1 MLTIKMHLPT
11 LDNQESKYFW
21 HISISFYSD
30 SAKIG
35 IIFDTNNFFAK
46 KKLFLVIFRYLC
58 TAYVQKKK
66 RGRFRMILQFL
77 KQSIDNFGD
86 LSEDKNL
93 KVDIHPI
100 CPFRLFH
107 SLPIGIINFRV
118 IQLLFL
124 YQFFYIVNE
133 TFCWLKSLLQLI
145 NINIIGTVVIT
156 LFTHG
161 LELII

>member
-1 MLTIKMHLPT
+1 MPT
-11 LDNQESKYFW
+11 PFSVNSSLVLD
-21 HISISFYSD
+21 
-30 SAKIG
+30 G
-35 IIFDTNNFFAK
+35 FFNLA
-46 KKLFLVIFRYLC
+46 
-58 TAYVQKKK
+58 
-66 RGRFRMILQFL
+66 IL
-77 KQSIDNFGD
+77 
-86 LSEDKNL
+86 EDKNL